1 MLYARL
7 LYPSYYFDI
16 YEEVMNKERSEEDL
30 LKIISKNEN
39 FEELLKKAYLEIT
52 KYAIL
57 EKVEWI
63 IN

>member
-16 YEEVMNKERSEEDL
+16 YEEVMNKERDEEDL
-30 LKIISKNEN
+30 VRVIKKADLYED
-39 FEELLKKAYLEIT
+39 FLKKAYLEIT
-52 KYAIL
+52 KYALIERIDWL
-57 EKVEWI
+57 